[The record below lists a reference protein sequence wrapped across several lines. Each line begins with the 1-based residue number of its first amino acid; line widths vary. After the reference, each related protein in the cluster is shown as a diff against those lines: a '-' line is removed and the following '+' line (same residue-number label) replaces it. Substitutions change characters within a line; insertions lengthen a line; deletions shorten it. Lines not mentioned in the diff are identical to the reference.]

1 MAHSDVVSR
10 LTDVSIPLAS
20 DRAAGPSLVMAPS
33 SALSRICDDAA
44 ASSRR
49 DYFIVRD
56 GIEYA
61 GTNLIVDLIGA
72 SGIEDRDLIDATLR
86 QCAAAAGAALLHLH
100 LHRFTPNG
108 GVSGVAVLAESHISF
123 HSWPE
128 RGYAALDI
136 FMCGGADP
144 HRAIPVLELAFQP
157 HRVEIVEHLRG
168 RGV

>member
-1 MAHSDVVSR
+1 MAHSDAVS
-10 LTDVSIPLAS
+10 PLAS
-20 DRAAGPSLVMAPS
+20 DGAAGPSLVMEPS
-33 SALSRICDDAA
+33 SALAQICDDAA
-44 ASSRR
+44 TSERR

-61 GTNLIVDLIGA
+61 GTHLIVDLIGA
-72 SGIEDRDLIDATLR
+72 SGIEDRELIDTTLR
-86 QCAAAAGAALLHLH
+86 RCAAAAGAALLHLH

-108 GVSGVAVLAESHISF
+108 GISGVAVLAESHISF

-128 RGYAALDI
+128 RSYAALDI

-144 HRAIPVLELAFQP
+144 HHAIPVLERAFQP